1 MDSEKNSEHNP
12 PVSDKLKVDL
22 ERIKRH
28 VLTLAEI
35 GKSNQDHGIYRMAF
49 TDADMEAKR
58 WLLDQIDAVGL
69 ESRSDGAANIFGVLK
84 SSNDLPSL
92 LVGSHIDTV
101 PCAGTLDGSLGVVVG
116 LECLRV
122 MHESGLSFERDVEL
136 VAFSDEEGR
145 FGGMLGSESFC
156 GLTTPQTV
164 QSAVDSNGT
173 QLKDAMLQQ
182 GLDPMKILEA
192 HRDPK
197 TIDRYIE
204 LHIEQGPVL
213 DHKQLQIG
221 VVDEITGLFR
231 WNMRILG
238 ESNHA
243 GTTPMEMRRD
253 AFMGLAD
260 FAHEIPRVLE
270 EIGSDRSRATIGTAE
285 ILPGAA
291 NTVPGTV
298 EFTLD
303 VRDTSEDVLSA
314 LKDALRRALSV
325 ICRRRSLTF
334 DFEEPSFIHPVKC
347 DEDIVGLIEQHARSL
362 DCSYLT
368 MPSGAAHDAQ
378 IMGRHWPVGM
388 IFVPSRG
395 GVSHSPA
402 EWTAWS
408 DIEAGANV
416 LLKTLVSLAQSA

>member
-1 MDSEKNSEHNP
+1 MDSEKNSEP
-12 PVSDKLKVDL
+12 KPLASDGLKVDL

-28 VLTLAEI
+28 VLTLSEI
-35 GKSNQDHGIYRMAF
+35 GKNTQDHGIYRMAF

-84 SSNDLPSL
+84 SGKDQPSL

-197 TIDRYIE
+197 TVDRYIE

-213 DHKQLQIG
+213 DRKQLQIG

-231 WNMRILG
+231 WNMRIQG

-303 VRDTSEDVLSA
+303 VRDTSEDILSA

-347 DEDIVGLIEQHARSL
+347 DGDIVGLIEQHARSL
-362 DCSYLT
+362 DYSYLT
-368 MPSGAAHDAQ
+368 VPSGAAHDAQ
-378 IMGRHWPVGM
+378 IMGRHWPIGM